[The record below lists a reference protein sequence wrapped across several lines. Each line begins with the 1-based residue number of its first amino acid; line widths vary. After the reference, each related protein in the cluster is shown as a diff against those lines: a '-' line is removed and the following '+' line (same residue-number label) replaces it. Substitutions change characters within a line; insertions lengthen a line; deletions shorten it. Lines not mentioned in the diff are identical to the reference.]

1 MNSEHTNFW
10 SQPWSFKQGFLL
22 AFSFSFLGFLL
33 ELSIKGNIVPFPSFP
48 INLIVL
54 GALLVITV
62 SIFFVFRHKTIIRFF
77 SSIHAAIPA
86 ITVFVIIVLIMG
98 LIPQKEEASGWIQR
112 LGLNHLLHHWMFY
125 CSFLYLLWILIFT
138 VCKRFFPFSIRNIP
152 FLLNHFGL
160 LVILTA
166 GVFGAGDMYRIK
178 MVCGYNQPVWYG
190 TDEKGKMFELPLA
203 LELTDF
209 SIEYYNPEI
218 VVVDNATGKPIDF
231 KAKPDPFLTPK
242 KQIEFAKDLELL
254 VDTLYLHSLKV
265 NDKFYPID
273 NVGATQ
279 AAKVMIKDLSS
290 GKVISDGW
298 IAAESFVQP
307 AQYLDLSTFSIF
319 MAPPNPKKYCSVLK
333 LFTPDMNPKM
343 ITLEVNKPYYCNGWK
358 LYQVSYDDQK
368 GKWSEYSVIEAV
380 RDPWL
385 PVVYTGIGMLILGA
399 LTMIFQIRKKETH
412 E

>member
-86 ITVFVIIVLIMG
+86 ITLFVIIVLIMG

-138 VCKRFFPFSIRNIP
+138 VCKRIFPFSIRNIP
-152 FLLNHFGL
+152 FLLNHLGL

-203 LELTDF
+203 LELLDF
-209 SIEYYNPEI
+209 DIEYYEPGF
-218 VVVDNATGKPIDF
+218 V
-231 KAKPDPFLTPK
+231 PK
-242 KQIEFAKDLELL
+242 KFK
-254 VDTLYLHSLKV
+254 
-265 NDKFYPID
+265 
-273 NVGATQ
+273 
-279 AAKVMIKDLSS
+279 
-290 GKVISDGW
+290 
-298 IAAESFVQP
+298 
-307 AQYLDLSTFSIF
+307 
-319 MAPPNPKKYCSVLK
+319 SVLK
-333 LFTPDMNPKM
+333 LFTPDMNPKT
-343 ITLEVNKPYYCNGWK
+343 ITLEVNKPYNCNGWK
-358 LYQVSYDDQK
+358 LYQASYDQAK
-368 GKWSEYSVIEAV
+368 GKWSDYSVIEAV

-385 PVVYTGIGMLILGA
+385 PVVYTGIAMLILGA

>member
-1 MNSEHTNFW
+1 MNLENKNFW
-10 SQPWSFKQGFLL
+10 SQPWSFKQGFML

-33 ELSIKGNIVPFPSFP
+33 ELSIKGNSVSFP
-48 INLIVL
+48 TFPVNLIVL
-54 GALLVITV
+54 GVLVLLSVAL
-62 SIFFVFRHKTIIRFF
+62 FFVFRYKSIIRFF
-77 SSIHAAIPA
+77 SSIAAAIPA
-86 ITVFVIIVLIMG
+86 ITVFVVIVLIMG
-98 LIPQKEEASGWIQR
+98 LIPQREQAPVWIQK

-125 CSFLYLLWILIFT
+125 FSFLYLICILIFT
-138 VCKRFFPFSIRNIP
+138 VCKRIFPFYVRNIP
-152 FLLNHFGL
+152 FLLNHLGL
-160 LVILTA
+160 LVILLA
-166 GVFGAGDMYRIK
+166 GVFGSGDMYRIK
-178 MVCGYNQPVWYG
+178 MVCGYNQPIWYG
-190 TDEKGKMFELPLA
+190 TDEKGKMYELPLA

-209 SIEYYNPEI
+209 DIEYYNPEI
-218 VVVDNATGKPIDF
+218 VVVDNSTGKPIDF
-231 KAKPDPFLTPK
+231 KAKPDPFLAPEK
-242 KQIEFAKDLELL
+242 RIEIAKDIEIQ

-265 NDKFYPID
+265 NEKYYPIE

-279 AAKVMIKDLSS
+279 AAKLIVKDLSS
-290 GKVISDGW
+290 GKEISGGW

-307 AQYLDLSTFSIF
+307 AQYLDLGPCSIF
-319 MAPPNPKKYCSVLK
+319 MAPPKPKKYSSVLK
-333 LFTPDMNPKM
+333 LFTPDMNPEM